1 MRGFALIVFMIT
13 SLSLLT
19 YAIGV
24 AQDGDQIFMSEN
36 FDDKEK
42 KETWEVLERDA
53 GSGFTVDKGFLNAFG
68 ALRWQFR
75 MPFTVELPPGRLAG
89 AVQLEFRYNV
99 ARSKDD
105 QSFIVGLGF
114 TDGLVAERVAAV
126 ALNAANLGINEDL
139 NGWDAKPGEWHSVR
153 MVLDRLSDKTYEVH
167 LNGTRVGFRIP
178 VLARGKNVDSVF
190 MCTKPNARG
199 SQGRWWIDDIIVSI
213 VPLAVEPHGKLTTTW
228 GKLKASQ

>member
-53 GSGFTVDKGFLNAFG
+53 GSGWGVHKGFLSVFAT
-68 ALRWQFR
+68 LEWHFR
-75 MPFTVELPPGRLAG
+75 MPFTTALPPGRLAG

-99 ARSKDD
+99 VRSKDD
-105 QSFIVGLGF
+105 QNIIVGLGF
-114 TDGLVAERVAAV
+114 MDGLVVQDVAAV
-126 ALNAANLGINEDL
+126 ALNASNLGIYEDL
-139 NGWDAKPGEWHSVR
+139 NGWDAKLGEWHSVR

-178 VLARGKNVDSVF
+178 LLAKGKNVDSVLIR
-190 MCTKPNARG
+190 TQPNARG
-199 SQGRWWIDDIIVSI
+199 SKGDWQIDDIVVSV
-213 VPLAVEPHGKLTTTW
+213 VPLAVEPSEKLTTTW